1 MSVKDEVATLFEKN
15 RGEVLS
21 GEEIADRLGVS
32 RTAVWKAIRSLQK
45 EGYQISGVSG
55 KGYCLSRAT
64 DVMSA
69 SGIRNYLD
77 DPTREWAE
85 VRVFEQVDSTNEV
98 LKRKA
103 AEGPA
108 EGLVA
113 AAMSQ
118 TKGKGRFSRGF
129 YSPEGAGVYFSIYLK
144 PSFSLENA
152 GLITTAAAV
161 AACRAIDA
169 LSGKKTQ
176 IKWVNDVYLDGKKIV
191 GILTEAS
198 FNAENAELEYAVLG
212 IGIDLY
218 RPPEGF
224 PEEAGEAGAV
234 FDAVQEDMRNR
245 MIAEVLN
252 RFRPI
257 YENLESRAFIGEY
270 RERCF
275 VPGREVLVIRGG
287 KKTPAL
293 ALEVDDHCRLKVR
306 YEDGRE
312 ELLNSGEV
320 SLKVGD

>member
-1 MSVKDEVATLFEKN
+1 MSVKEEVVTLFEKN
-15 RGEVLS
+15 RGSVLS
-21 GEEIADRLGVS
+21 GEEIAERLGVS
-32 RTAVWKAIRSLQK
+32 RTAVWKAIRSLQQ
-45 EGYQISGVSG
+45 EGYQITGVSG
-55 KGYCLSRAT
+55 KGYCLSRTT

-69 SGIRNYLD
+69 SGILNYLD
-77 DPTREWAE
+77 APTREWAKIE
-85 VRVFEQVDSTNEV
+85 IYDRVDSTNEV

-144 PSFSLENA
+144 PAFSLEYT

-169 LSGKKTQ
+169 LSGKETR
-176 IKWVNDVYLDGKKIV
+176 IKWVNDVYLEDRKVV

-198 FNAENAELEYAVLG
+198 FNAESAELEYAVLG

-218 RPPEGF
+218 QPAGGLPPE
-224 PEEAGEAGAV
+224 AGQAGWI
-234 FDAVQEDMRNR
+234 FDSDQEDMRNR

-257 YENLESRAFIGEY
+257 YENLESRSFIDEY
-270 RERCF
+270 RRRCF
-275 VPGREVLVIRGG
+275 VPGREVMVIRGG
-287 KKTPAL
+287 EQTPAQ
-293 ALEVDDHCRLKVR
+293 ALEVDDFCRLKVR
-306 YEDGRE
+306 YRDGRE
-312 ELLNSGEV
+312 EVLNSGEV
-320 SLKVGD
+320 SLKV

>member
-15 RGEVLS
+15 RGAVLS

-85 VRVFEQVDSTNEV
+85 VQVFEQVDSTNEV

-118 TKGKGRFSRGF
+118 TKGKGRFSRG
-129 YSPEGAGVYFSIYLK
+129 
-144 PSFSLENA
+144 
-152 GLITTAAAV
+152 
-161 AACRAIDA
+161 
-169 LSGKKTQ
+169 
-176 IKWVNDVYLDGKKIV
+176 
-191 GILTEAS
+191 
-198 FNAENAELEYAVLG
+198 
-212 IGIDLY
+212 
-218 RPPEGF
+218 
-224 PEEAGEAGAV
+224 
-234 FDAVQEDMRNR
+234 
-245 MIAEVLN
+245 
-252 RFRPI
+252 
-257 YENLESRAFIGEY
+257 
-270 RERCF
+270 
-275 VPGREVLVIRGG
+275 
-287 KKTPAL
+287 
-293 ALEVDDHCRLKVR
+293 
-306 YEDGRE
+306 
-312 ELLNSGEV
+312 
-320 SLKVGD
+320 

>member
-1 MSVKDEVATLFEKN
+1 MSVKEEVVTLFEKN
-15 RGEVLS
+15 RGTTLS

-32 RTAVWKAIRSLQK
+32 RTAVWKAIRNLQQ
-45 EGYQISGVSG
+45 EGYRIEGVTG
-55 KGYCLSRAT
+55 KGYCLSRET

-69 SGIRNYLD
+69 SGIGHYLD
-77 DPTREWAE
+77 PQTARWAKVE
-85 VRVFEQVDSTNEV
+85 VFDRVDSTNEV

-103 AEGPA
+103 AEGPV

-118 TKGKGRFSRGF
+118 TKGKGRYSRGF
-129 YSPEGAGVYFSIYLK
+129 YSPEGTGVYFSIYLK
-144 PSFSLENA
+144 PSFSLELA

-161 AACRAIDA
+161 AACQAIDA
-169 LSGKKTQ
+169 LSGKKTR

-198 FNAENAELEYAVLG
+198 FNAESGELDYAVLG

-218 RPPEGF
+218 RPSEGY
-224 PEEAGEAGAV
+224 PPEAGEAGAV
-234 FDAVQEDMRNR
+234 FDSVQEDIRNR

-287 KKTPAL
+287 KQTPAL

-312 ELLNSGEV
+312 EFLNSGEV
-320 SLKVGD
+320 SLKV